1 LPLGASV
8 GFVAPADLT
17 AHFIAH
23 MAKLGPFGPA
33 PRFAIAVSGGADSS
47 ALAVLTQHWAKDRGA
62 MLRAF
67 IVDHQLRPESAAEA
81 ELTRQRLTLLGI
93 AADILVLRSLSP
105 GPALQDRART
115 ARYQALIQ
123 AARAYGAPFLL
134 VGHHADDQTELIA
147 MRAQRGAR
155 GLHGMSPWSARAD
168 IAILRP
174 LLAVPRTALRQFL
187 ATQNIPW
194 IEDPSN
200 ANPAFERARLR
211 QSGLATRPI
220 NPTAIAQHRAEAE
233 ASAQALATNVVI
245 CAEGF
250 ARIATD
256 HLAPEALSALIR
268 VIGGAKYPP
277 PRAAIA
283 RLANKLTRTT
293 LAGVQIAYSR
303 RLGGFLLTREPAA
316 CTPAIEAYPGA
327 LWDHRFLLRAHPAV
341 ATRPDTLGALGERA
355 RDYRRQ
361 CALPSLVLRTLPAL
375 FAGHELLAVPHLGV
389 GPACQIEF
397 SPPHPTTTDP
407 GHAALG

>member
-1 LPLGASV
+1 M
-8 GFVAPADLT
+8 T
-17 AHFIAH
+17 Q
-23 MAKLGPFGPA
+23 LGPFGPA
-33 PRFAIAVSGGADSS
+33 SRFALAVSGGADST
-47 ALAVLTQHWAKDRGA
+47 ALAVLTQRWAKDRAA

-81 ELTRQRLTLLGI
+81 ELTRQRLTSLGI

-115 ARYQALIQ
+115 ARYHALIQ
-123 AARAYGAPFLL
+123 AACAYGAPFLL

-147 MRAQRGAR
+147 MRAERGAR

-168 IAILRP
+168 LAILRP
-174 LLAVPRTALRQFL
+174 LLAVPRSTLRQFL

-200 ANPAFERARLR
+200 TNPAFERARLR
-211 QSGLATRPI
+211 QSGITTRPI
-220 NPTAIAQHRAEAE
+220 NPATIAQHRAEAE

-245 CAEGF
+245 RAEGF
-250 ARIATD
+250 ALIATD
-256 HLAPEALSALIR
+256 HLAAEALSALIR

-283 RLANKLTRTT
+283 RLANKLTPAT
-293 LAGVQIAYSR
+293 LAGVQIAYSC
-303 RLGGFLLTREPAA
+303 RLGGFLLAREPAA
-316 CTPAIEAYPGA
+316 CAPATEAYSGA
-327 LWDHRFLLRAHPAV
+327 RWDHRFLLRAPPA
-341 ATRPDTLGALGERA
+341 AASRPSTLGAVGALGERA

-361 CALPSLVLRTLPAL
+361 SALPSLVLRTLPAL
-375 FAGHELLAVPHLGV
+375 FTGPELLAVPHLGV
-389 GPACQIEF
+389 GPACHIEF
-397 SPPHPTTTDP
+397 APPHPTTTDP